1 MKTMTESEE
10 IRRVSDRVVA
20 LEEWMMHTDR
30 LLASL
35 NEVMCALQDRL
46 DEQNRKL
53 ESLGASVARLALPD
67 EKRSFED
74 ERPPHY

>member
-1 MKTMTESEE
+1 MIESEE
-10 IRRVSDRVVA
+10 SGRLVERIVA

-35 NEVMCALQDRL
+35 NEVVCALQDRL
-46 DEQNRKL
+46 DEQQRKL
-53 ESLGASVARLALPD
+53 EALTTALERPALPE

>member
-1 MKTMTESEE
+1 MAESEE
-10 IRRVSDRVVA
+10 VRRIDDRMVA

-35 NEVMCALQDRL
+35 HDVVCSLQNRL
-46 DEQNRKL
+46 DEQNRQVDTLKGTL
-53 ESLGASVARLALPD
+53 ERLLLPGEERSL
-67 EKRSFED
+67 ED

>member
-1 MKTMTESEE
+1 MKTMADSEE
-10 IRRVSDRVVA
+10 MRRINERVVV

-35 NEVMCALQDRL
+35 NDVVCALQDRL
-46 DEQNRKL
+46 DEQNRRL
-53 ESLGASVARLALPD
+53 ESLGAAVERLTLPD
-67 EKRSFED
+67 VKRSFED